1 MPFPFKLP
9 TRYSYEGPT
18 LEGGQGTVYVCR
30 DQYLDRKVAIK
41 VMTGTSDA
49 AEIKKELSAIQAVWS
64 RHVAQIYDLVSS
76 QNGKAFG
83 LVEEYV
89 PGPNVSEYAASGEIK
104 ADYLKILY
112 QLASGISD
120 IHESGRIHRDI
131 KPSNIKLDSEH
142 VIKILDFGLTANAIS
157 DAVTVDARGTPCYIA
172 PEFYATSPV
181 RYTA

>member
-18 LEGGQGTVYVCR
+18 LEGGQGNVYVCR
-30 DQYLDRKVAIK
+30 DKYLDRQVAIK

-49 AEIKKELSAIQAVWS
+49 AEIKKELSAIQSVRS

-89 PGPNVSEYAASGEIK
+89 PGPG
-104 ADYLKILY
+104 
-112 QLASGISD
+112 
-120 IHESGRIHRDI
+120 
-131 KPSNIKLDSEH
+131 
-142 VIKILDFGLTANAIS
+142 
-157 DAVTVDARGTPCYIA
+157 
-172 PEFYATSPV
+172 
-181 RYTA
+181 